1 MDRLGVKADDLRR
14 EGAVSSIVAYQ
25 MAVGLL
31 KEGCDLA
38 IATTGI
44 AGPKSDD
51 TKKPV
56 GLCYIAIGTRDG
68 VHTYKF
74 NLSGTREQ
82 ITERAKNTA
91 MFLAIK
97 RIKKI

>member
-1 MDRLGVKADDLRR
+1 
-14 EGAVSSIVAYQ
+14 

-56 GLCYIAIGTRDG
+56 GLCYIAIGTREG